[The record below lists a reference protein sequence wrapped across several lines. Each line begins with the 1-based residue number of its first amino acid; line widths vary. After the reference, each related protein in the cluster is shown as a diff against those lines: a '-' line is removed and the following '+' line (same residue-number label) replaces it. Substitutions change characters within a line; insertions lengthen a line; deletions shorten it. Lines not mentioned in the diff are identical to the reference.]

1 MAMASTFTVDSVGDV
16 SDWNIGDGI
25 CDDGSGYC
33 TLRAAIEEANTL
45 AGADTIHFNISA
57 GPNTIQPSTPLPN
70 ITSPVIIDGYTEP
83 GALESTAD
91 VPATLM
97 VELGGTDAGY
107 GVSGLI
113 LDAGSDST
121 IIMGLI
127 VNNFEAWGIQITGS
141 NGNTISGN
149 YIGTDVTGTY
159 DFGNSLEGVE
169 ISNASS
175 NNTIGGTTSAER
187 NIISGNG
194 GDAGVTIEDYGS
206 TGNTVSGNYIG
217 TDVTGTLAL
226 GNHNCGVRIQNGASD
241 NTVGGTS
248 AEERNIIS
256 YNGHDGIYISG
267 SGTTDNIV
275 IGNYIGTD
283 VTGTYALE
291 NIYDG
296 IAINNKASYNR
307 IGGTTAGEHNIISGN
322 NDAGIV
328 IDDSYNN
335 TVIGNY
341 IGTDI
346 SGSFLLGNGVSGVSI
361 LSSAF
366 GNIIGGTFGTTPGGP
381 CTGACNVIS
390 GNGGAGVHMQS
401 DVSDNIVQGNY
412 IGTDVTGTIA
422 LGNIS
427 GVFML
432 IAAFNNV
439 IGGSSQDEGNIIS
452 GNDFSGVTINDPGST
467 GNIIQGNYIGTDVT
481 GTVALGNGA
490 HGVEVNESPGNT
502 IGGSMAGVDNII
514 SGNGWD
520 GIGIGG
526 TDATGNLVQGNYI
539 GTDVTGTIVLPN
551 NGNGVGLG
559 NCNNNTIIYN
569 HIYYNI
575 HNGLYMNGSSETTLT
590 QNIISSNSGYGISCG
605 EQSNMTIT
613 NSTVTDNVSGGIL
626 AVRQSSFTII
636 NSILWNNGFNYEVE
650 LYGSDWPES
659 TISYSNVQGGWDSVY
674 SDPESSPPMWG
685 EGMIEMDPL
694 FVNPAGDDYHLNPNS
709 PCIDAGIDMGVY
721 ADIDGDVI
729 PQGCGFDI
737 GADENSTCH
746 DCDGDHFTD
755 DDCGG
760 TDCDDSNSE
769 VNPGMQGQ
777 DCTSPGDGI
786 DNDCDEQIDEDEC
799 SCFIYV
805 VM

>member
-390 GNGGAGVHMQS
+390 GNGGDGVHMQF

-412 IGTDVTGTIA
+412 IGTDVTGINV
-422 LGNIS
+422 LGNDLHGITLFS
-427 GVFML
+427 N
-432 IAAFNNV
+432 AFNNV
-439 IGGSSQDEGNIIS
+439 IGGTGPGEGNIIS
-452 GNDFSGVTINDPGST
+452 GSGMVGIN
-467 GNIIQGNYIGTDVT
+467 
-481 GTVALGNGA
+481 LGG
-490 HGVEVNESPGNT
+490 P
-502 IGGSMAGVDNII
+502 
-514 SGNGWD
+514 
-520 GIGIGG
+520 
-526 TDATGNLVQGNYI
+526 DATGNLVQGNFI
-539 GTDVTGTIVLPN
+539 GTDVTGTLDLGNEDHGMFVYSSGNRIGGTKAGAGNLISGNGSAGINIGGIEAAGNLVQGNFIGTDITGTIAVPNDESGIVLAE
-551 NGNGVGLG
+551 
-559 NCNNNTIIYN
+559 CSDNTIGGSASAQN
-569 HIYYNI
+569 HIF
-575 HNGLYMNGSSETTLT
+575 HNGSSGINLYSADDNTISYNRIQHNT
-590 QNIISSNSGYGISCG
+590 QNGLSLLNSSKSVLTHNVIASNGSHGISG
-605 EQSNMTIT
+605 DDRSELTIIHNT
-613 NSTVTDNVSGGIL
+613 IADNLAGGIIL
-626 AVRQSSFTII
+626 NRHASITIL
-636 NSILWNNGFNYEVE
+636 NSILWNNEAPYEIE
-650 LYGSDWPES
+650 LFGESLSDIGYSNLRGGLASAFHPES
-659 TISYSNVQGGWDSVY
+659 
-674 SDPESSPPMWG
+674 PPPLWG
-685 EGMIEMDPL
+685 MGMIDTNPL
-694 FVNPAGDDYHLNPNS
+694 FSSSADGDYHLRGNS
-709 PCIDAGIDMGVY
+709 PCIDAGTDAGVY
-721 ADIDGDVI
+721 TDLDGDLI
-729 PQGCGFDI
+729 PFGGGFDM
-737 GADENSTCH
+737 GADECV
-746 DCDGDHFTD
+746 D
-755 DDCGG
+755 
-760 TDCDDSNSE
+760 
-769 VNPGMQGQ
+769 
-777 DCTSPGDGI
+777 
-786 DNDCDEQIDEDEC
+786 
-799 SCFIYV
+799 SCFIG
-805 VM
+805 MLL